1 MELQV
6 YQEYLRRAESA
17 DTVRELHRV
26 ALEVQTTHPGDPDA
40 DLVDRACWMHA
51 QRLVERGRLARAVGR
66 QTRGENVAD
75 WKERAAPI

>member
-6 YQEYLRRAESA
+6 YQEFLRRAESA
-17 DTVRELHRV
+17 DTVRELHQV
-26 ALEVQTTHPGDPDA
+26 ALEVQRTHPGDPDA

-51 QRLVERGRLARAVGR
+51 QRLLERGRLARAIGR
-66 QTRGENVAD
+66 HARGADAPD